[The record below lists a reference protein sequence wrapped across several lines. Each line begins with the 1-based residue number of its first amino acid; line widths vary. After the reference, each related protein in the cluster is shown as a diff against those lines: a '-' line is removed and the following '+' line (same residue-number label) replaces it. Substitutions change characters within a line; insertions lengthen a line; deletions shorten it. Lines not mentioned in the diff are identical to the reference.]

1 MQDVSSAKSLL
12 QQAVSHHRAGALA
25 QAESRYRQVLALD
38 ERQPDATHN
47 LGAVLAQQG
56 KLSDAL
62 PFLLR
67 ALDLEAGRP
76 KYWSVCIDTL
86 VAAGRLDR
94 AVEVYRRLIA
104 LQPRLAAQASRNS
117 RLSCASVFPL
127 HLRSRPPNMSAMR
140 SATESA

>member
-67 ALDLEAGRP
+67 ALDLEAGRRAGMRTILFAP
-76 KYWSVCIDTL
+76 GILPEFANQADLIVQTYHS
-86 VAAGRLDR
+86 AADQIRKAFLTG
-94 AVEVYRRLIA
+94 
-104 LQPRLAAQASRNS
+104 PRQ
-117 RLSCASVFPL
+117 
-127 HLRSRPPNMSAMR
+127 
-140 SATESA
+140 